1 MILKNKKIKSL
12 IIELN
17 RNLSRHLN
25 LIIFLENLGFNYS
38 IYQVNKSIRKDEKY
52 KGFSEYVFTR

>member
-12 IIELN
+12 IMELN
-17 RNLSRHLN
+17 RNLSGHLN